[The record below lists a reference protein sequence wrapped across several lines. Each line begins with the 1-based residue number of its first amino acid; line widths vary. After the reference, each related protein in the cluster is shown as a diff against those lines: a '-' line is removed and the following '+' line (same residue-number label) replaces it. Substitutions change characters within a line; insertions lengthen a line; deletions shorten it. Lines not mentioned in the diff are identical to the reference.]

1 MAKKKSQFSD
11 DELYETTSD
20 EQITGEP
27 VDSSVNP
34 DGITIDPSTE
44 DSEKVTVEMDK
55 NPVSTDSETPGGET
69 PVITDSE
76 KPVDEILEVE
86 QTQFQKKLSL
96 VIRTL
101 IQMLLKKLQ

>member
-34 DGITIDPSTE
+34 NGITIDNPTE
-44 DSEKVTVEMDK
+44 ELDNYTYYLPVE
-55 NPVSTDSETPGGET
+55 
-69 PVITDSE
+69 
-76 KPVDEILEVE
+76 
-86 QTQFQKKLSL
+86 
-96 VIRTL
+96 
-101 IQMLLKKLQ
+101 LLKRESSGN